1 MNAKSTSRRK
11 QRVLICTDWFS
22 PGMRAGGPIRSCV
35 NLVNCISSELRLS
48 ILTGDRDLGS
58 QSPYLGTRPSRWNN
72 WQNKASVL
80 YASRKQ
86 HTLGAFYRTLTRLRP
101 QVVYLN
107 SMFSLFGTLTPL
119 FIITFTRSN
128 AKVVL
133 APRGMLKS
141 TALANRLYR
150 KSIALFLL
158 RCLRIQ
164 HRIHFHATSI
174 DEADEIQTH
183 FPGATTT
190 VLPNIPVSP
199 LKQLAVQQEAKK
211 TGSVRLVFVGRVH
224 PIKNLHLVLEFLE
237 QADCQS
243 ELNVIGPSED
253 VNYDQHCRRLATKI
267 EHKCQVRFHDACSPD
282 ETLQWMRNSDCL
294 ILPTEGENFG
304 HAIFESMAMGTPVL
318 ISDQTIWKKLPL
330 VSAGWEFSNADPKQ
344 FTATIELLAL
354 MSEEEH
360 SIWREGA
367 LSYAQRYFDSNAF
380 FGRYLN
386 LLTSQNSD
394 AGV

>member
-58 QSPYLGTRPSRWNN
+58 QSPYLGTRPGRWNN

-304 HAIFESMAMGTPVL
+304 HAIFESLAMGTPVL
-318 ISDQTIWKKLPL
+318 ISNRTIWRNLPEA
-330 VSAGWEFSNADPKQ
+330 SAGWDHQLEDPQSFIESIEFLASMTEIQHSEWRKGALLFAQKYFHAKHFSDQ
-344 FTATIELLAL
+344 YIELLRA
-354 MSEEEH
+354 ED
-360 SIWREGA
+360 G
-367 LSYAQRYFDSNAF
+367 
-380 FGRYLN
+380 
-386 LLTSQNSD
+386 
-394 AGV
+394 